1 MQSRKNERANT
12 TFSAEISPSQ
22 QKPPALRHAEQEAFV
37 FIYSL
42 NTQKEPSH
50 SPEWEGSYEFNL
62 LP

>member
-1 MQSRKNERANT
+1 MQNKR
-12 TFSAEISPSQ
+12 
-22 QKPPALRHAEQEAFV
+22 LLLL
-37 FIYSL
+37 IYSL